1 MNEKNRENTAR
12 PAFDYGRYSLIC
24 GIGGLILLLF
34 FFPSGMY
41 FGFFLG
47 SVGFACALVSRRING
62 KAYVPGFILCALCIG
77 SSLFFFFTLLS
88 FYDAIRD
95 PVIGPRFMEMFRH
108 LMEQQGI
115 PLEQFTD
122 IMNP

>member
-1 MNEKNRENTAR
+1 MNEKDRENTVR

-24 GIGGLILLLF
+24 GISGFVLLLF

-41 FGFFLG
+41 LGFFFG
-47 SVGFACALVSRRING
+47 SIGFACALVSRRITG
-62 KAYVPGFILCALCIG
+62 KAYIPGFILCGLCVAF
-77 SSLFFFFTLLS
+77 SLFFFFTLLS

-95 PVIGPRFMEMFRH
+95 PVIGPRFLEMFQN

-115 PLEQFTD
+115 PLEEFTE
-122 IMNP
+122 IMNS